1 MKNKIINWYHSPAY
15 KNFTSSLLSIL
26 LGIIIGFIIMFI
38 SKPNVAFTALGRLLI
53 GPFNNARGGWIGL
66 GQLFYR
72 ATPIIFT
79 GLAVAFAFKTGVFNI
94 GASGQYM
101 IGLFVA
107 VVIGVMGTSLGSM
120 QWIIALIAGGIAG
133 ALWGSVPGIFRA
145 YFNVNVVIT
154 GIMMNYIAV
163 FFMNGLLNGV
173 LKSRMVN
180 SANNRT
186 IKVAQTARTPYFF
199 LDKIFPNSGA
209 DFGIILAIIVVIA
222 LHLILSKTV
231 FGRDLK
237 SVGLNRDAA
246 KYAGVNEKRAIITSM
261 AISGFLAAIG
271 GALFILAP
279 SVRNLGNQYA
289 LEAVV
294 LPAGFDG
301 IPVALLGH
309 NNPIGVLFATLFITY
324 IKISNVSIQSLG
336 IAAEMVDV
344 IVSIILYFSAFS
356 LIVGQY
362 VSKKLK
368 KHKAEEVEV

>member
-1 MKNKIINWYHSPAY
+1 MINKIKNWYHSPAY
-15 KNFTSSLLSIL
+15 KSFTSSVLSIVI
-26 LGIIIGFIIMFI
+26 GIFIGFVIMLI
-38 SKPNVAFTALGRLLI
+38 TKPDIAFQALGRLLI
-53 GPFNNARGGWIGL
+53 GPFNNSRGGWIGL
-66 GQLFYR
+66 GQIFYR

-107 VVIGVMGTSLGSM
+107 VIVGVLGTSLGGF
-120 QWIIALIAGGIAG
+120 QWIVAIILGGLAG
-133 ALWGSVPGIFRA
+133 AIWGSVPGIFRA

-173 LKSRMVN
+173 LKSKMVN

-186 IKVAQTARTPYFF
+186 VKVAQTARTPYLF

-209 DFGIILAIIVVIA
+209 DMGIILAIVAAIA

-231 FGRDLK
+231 FGRELK

-246 KYAGVNEKRAIITSM
+246 KYAGVNEKKAIITSM

-324 IKISNVSIQSLG
+324 IKISNVSIQSIG

-362 VSKKLK
+362 VSKLFKRK
-368 KHKAEEVEV
+368 KQEEEEI